1 MNRQMYQALI
11 ALAISAFAI
20 GTTEF
25 VIVGL
30 LPTVAIDL
38 DITLTKAGTLI
49 SGYALALAIGT
60 PILAAILS
68 RVNRKKLLIGLMLI
82 FTVGNAAALFVSSY
96 EAVLMSR
103 IVTAIAHGLF
113 FAFAT
118 IVATSVVP
126 TTKQGTA
133 VSIMFTGLTVATVLG
148 VPMGTYIGQH
158 VGWRA
163 TFGVVA
169 LLGIA
174 GLLAIV
180 RYVPRMTEE
189 NVQQTTVKDI
199 VALLKNGPIL
209 LGLAMTVFGF
219 GATFVLFTYLS
230 PILTRISGYSDQAI
244 TWILLVYGVFVA
256 IGNMIGGK
264 LADRHPV
271 RSLRWVF
278 LAQALVLFIQMPL
291 LPSRI
296 GSLVGIALLGLIA
309 FMMSAGAQTHIV
321 GLTDRFVPSAKGMA
335 SALNISGFN
344 IGIALGSTL
353 GSLVLANGEYLDTAW
368 VGALMALIATILAV
382 ISISSRQQAKH

>member
-278 LAQALVLFIQMPL
+278 LAQALVLLMQMLL
-291 LPSRI
+291 LPSWI

-321 GLTDRFVPSAKGMA
+321 GLAERFVPSAKGMA

-382 ISISSRQQAKH
+382 ISSRQQTKH

>member
-174 GLLAIV
+174 GLLAVV

-291 LPSRI
+291 LPSWI

-309 FMMSAGAQTHIV
+309 FMMSAGVQTHIV
-321 GLTDRFVPSAKGMA
+321 GLADRFVPSAKGMA

-382 ISISSRQQAKH
+382 ISSRQQTKH

>member
-278 LAQALVLFIQMPL
+278 LAQALVLLMQMLL
-291 LPSRI
+291 LPSWI

-321 GLTDRFVPSAKGMA
+321 GLADRFVPSAKGMA

-382 ISISSRQQAKH
+382 ISSREQTKH

>member
-174 GLLAIV
+174 GLLTIV

-321 GLTDRFVPSAKGMA
+321 GLADRFVPSAKGMA

-382 ISISSRQQAKH
+382 ISSRQQTKL

>member
-1 MNRQMYQALI
+1 MKRQMYQALI

-148 VPMGTYIGQH
+148 VPMGTYIGQY

-278 LAQALVLFIQMPL
+278 LAQALVLLMQMLL
-291 LPSRI
+291 LPSWI

-321 GLTDRFVPSAKGMA
+321 GLADRFVPSAKGMA

-382 ISISSRQQAKH
+382 ISSRQQTKH

>member
-11 ALAISAFAI
+11 ALAISTFAI

-96 EAVLMSR
+96 ETVLMSR

-256 IGNMIGGK
+256 IGNMVGGK
-264 LADRHPV
+264 LADRQPV

-278 LAQALVLFIQMPL
+278 LAQALVLFMQMLL

-321 GLTDRFVPSAKGMA
+321 GLADRFVPSAKGMA

-382 ISISSRQQAKH
+382 ISSRQQTKH

>member
-278 LAQALVLFIQMPL
+278 LAQALVLLMQMLL
-291 LPSRI
+291 LPSWI

-321 GLTDRFVPSAKGMA
+321 ELADRFVPSAKGMA

-382 ISISSRQQAKH
+382 ISSRQQTKH

>member
-321 GLTDRFVPSAKGMA
+321 GLADRFVPSAKGMA

>member
-1 MNRQMYQALI
+1 LI

-278 LAQALVLFIQMPL
+278 LAQALVLLMQMLL
-291 LPSRI
+291 LPSWI

-309 FMMSAGAQTHIV
+309 FMMSAGAQTHVV
-321 GLTDRFVPSAKGMA
+321 GLADRFVPSAKGMA

-382 ISISSRQQAKH
+382 ISSRQQTKH

>member
-278 LAQALVLFIQMPL
+278 LAQALVLLMQMLL
-291 LPSRI
+291 LPSWI

-321 GLTDRFVPSAKGMA
+321 GLADRFVPSAKGMA

-368 VGALMALIATILAV
+368 VGTLMALIATILAV
-382 ISISSRQQAKH
+382 ISSRQQTKH

>member
-30 LPTVAIDL
+30 LPTVATDL

-278 LAQALVLFIQMPL
+278 LAQALVLLMQMLL
-291 LPSRI
+291 LPSWI

-321 GLTDRFVPSAKGMA
+321 GLADRFVPSAKGMA

-382 ISISSRQQAKH
+382 ISSREQTKH

>member
-278 LAQALVLFIQMPL
+278 LAQALVLLMQMLL
-291 LPSRI
+291 LPSWI

-321 GLTDRFVPSAKGMA
+321 GLADRFVPSAKGMA

-382 ISISSRQQAKH
+382 ISSRQQTKH